1 LTEPPTLTLL
11 STEME
16 MEGKYSR
23 ELGSN
28 PHSTSV
34 FAVTK
39 ITRRMWLVERESRGR
54 PTLIQHRTHWTIS

>member
-1 LTEPPTLTLL
+1 
-11 STEME
+11 

-23 ELGSN
+23 ELGSD

-39 ITRRMWLVERESRGR
+39 ITRRMWLVERGSRR
-54 PTLIQHRTHWTIS
+54 HLALIQHRTHWTIS